1 MSARTLFRSA
11 ADGIGRWLVNRAGGD
26 ILAGTASRLSTSR
39 NRLIE
44 QLNPLRGLTAARAVQ
59 LAESMNRG
67 QYGDIQWVFANME
80 RCYPTLAALIER
92 RTSAVVEL
100 DWGVRILEPERWPKG
115 GSQAIAEA
123 QQAAL
128 RELYYGIDNM
138 TEVLEAMAMA
148 SFRGFA
154 VLEKQD
160 LNGDGI
166 VDHFGCT
173 DTWNW
178 LRDGLNGPWYWNP
191 ELRLSVGSLDA
202 QQAIPEEWF
211 LIRTVPRPLDL
222 MALPIFCRA
231 ALGEKDWSAFLE
243 IFAVPG
249 GVVIGPPN
257 VPKDRE
263 GEYAAAGRALAE
275 GGVGY
280 LPNGSEYHPN
290 NPPHAGAPFETFLR
304 YWQEQLV
311 LAGTGGQLTMLA
323 ESGSG
328 TLAGGAH
335 QETFA
340 KIARAE
346 GMRISSVLQRQMDKP
361 ELTRLFPGQPVLAY
375 FDLNVRQ
382 SPTTKEVISDIK
394 DLSAAGYQVD
404 QAEVSE
410 MTGYE
415 VELKAAPAA
424 GTPVGTSGAPSG
436 PIPAQDGPDPSA
448 DPITNRAPDD
458 QPDPF
463 VDAVA
468 RSVAADL
475 APIREQL
482 SALADIT
489 DPEARRVALLKFV
502 EEAPAH
508 ARAILTKPAA
518 GESIANAVATAYV
531 NGLATKKGV
540 KSGK

>member
-1 MSARTLFRSA
+1 MSARHLIRSA
-11 ADGIGRWLVNRAGGD
+11 ADGLGRWLVNRAGGE
-26 ILAGTASRLSTSR
+26 IQAGTASRLSASR
-39 NRLIE
+39 NKFIE
-44 QLNPLRGLTAARAVQ
+44 ALNPLRGLTAARAVQ
-59 LAESMNRG
+59 LVEAMTRG
-67 QYGDIQWVFANME
+67 QFSDVQWAFYHME

-92 RTSAVVEL
+92 RTSAVIEL
-100 DWGVRILEPERWPKG
+100 DWGIHTLEPERWPKG
-115 GSQAIAEA
+115 GTQELAEA

-128 RELYYGIDNM
+128 RQLYYGIDNI
-138 TEVLEAMAMA
+138 TEALESMAMA
-148 SFRGFA
+148 SFRGFSL
-154 VLEKQD
+154 LEKQD
-160 LNGDGI
+160 LNGDGVI
-166 VDHFGCT
+166 DHFGVT

-178 LRDGLNGPWYWNP
+178 LRDGLVGGWFWNP
-191 ELRLSVGSLDA
+191 ECRLSIGNLAVEE
-202 QQAIPEEWF
+202 AIPEEWF
-211 LIRTVPRPLDL
+211 IIRTVPRPLDL

-231 ALGEKDWSAFLE
+231 ALGEKDWAAFLE

-249 GVVIGPPN
+249 GVVVGPPN

-263 GEYAAAGRALAE
+263 AEYAAAGRALAE

-280 LPNGSEYHPN
+280 LPNGSEYQPN

-328 TLAGGAH
+328 TLAGSAH
-335 QETFA
+335 QETFS

-346 GMRISSVLQRQMDKP
+346 GMRISSILQRQLDKQ
-361 ELTRLFPGQPVLAY
+361 EIARLFPGQPLLAY

-382 SPTTKEVISDIK
+382 SPTTKEVIGDIK

-404 QAEVSE
+404 EAEVSE
-410 MTGYE
+410 MTGYD
-415 VELKAAPAA
+415 VALKAPAVT
-424 GTPVGTSGAPSG
+424 TPPGAPNA
-436 PIPAQDGPDPSA
+436 PDAPNPAQDAPSPDPA
-448 DPITNRAPDD
+448 KNRITNRTPD
-458 QPDPF
+458 QSDPF
-463 VDAVA
+463 TDAVA

-482 SALADIT
+482 STLADIT

-508 ARAILTKPAA
+508 ARAILTKPQA

-531 NGLATKKGV
+531 NGLAAAKTNKPKK
-540 KSGK
+540 